1 MNNQLL
7 NVKFIFTHDIN
18 YLRSRKLFI
27 LLGLFG
33 YMAIGA
39 LGIILFVIGIIII
52 IVWFINAF
60 STIKYKIFAVLLI
73 AIILF
78 TYISFSVT
86 IRDENLDLTTVSGFV
101 TANKLYFSWL
111 VNVFKN
117 FKTVTVQAIK
127 LDWGVT
133 NSSVK

>member
-1 MNNQLL
+1 MTPNILSL
-7 NVKFIFTHDIN
+7 AVKRVLKY
-18 YLRSRKLFI
+18 YLSRKLFI

-86 IRDENLDLTTVSGFV
+86 IRDKNIDLTTVSGFV

-133 NSSVK
+133 NSPVK

>member
-1 MNNQLL
+1 LTPNILSL
-7 NVKFIFTHDIN
+7 AVKRVLKY
-18 YLRSRKLFI
+18 YLSRKLFI

-39 LGIILFVIGIIII
+39 LGIILFVIGSIMI

-60 STIKYKIFAVLLI
+60 SNIKYKIFAVLLI

-127 LDWGVT
+127 LDWGAT

>member
-1 MNNQLL
+1 
-7 NVKFIFTHDIN
+7 
-18 YLRSRKLFI
+18 
-27 LLGLFG
+27 
-33 YMAIGA
+33 MAIGA
-39 LGIILFVIGIIII
+39 LGIILFVIGSIMI

-60 STIKYKIFAVLLI
+60 SNIKYKIFAVLLI

-127 LDWGVT
+127 LDWGAT

>member
-1 MNNQLL
+1 MTPNILSL
-7 NVKFIFTHDIN
+7 AVKRVLKY
-18 YLRSRKLFI
+18 YLSRKLFI

-39 LGIILFVIGIIII
+39 LGIILFVIGSIMI

-60 STIKYKIFAVLLI
+60 SNIKYKIFAVLLI

-127 LDWGVT
+127 LDWGAT

>member
-1 MNNQLL
+1 
-7 NVKFIFTHDIN
+7 
-18 YLRSRKLFI
+18 
-27 LLGLFG
+27 
-33 YMAIGA
+33 MAIGA

-86 IRDENLDLTTVSGFV
+86 IRDENLDLTTVSGFI

-133 NSSVK
+133 NSPVK